1 MTIQLNPRLVFSF
14 RAFSKYT
21 SIAVIVVGSLALFG
35 WIFDVP
41 ALKSVT
47 PGLATMKA
55 NTAIAFIVAGVS
67 VFLES
72 NEGPSR
78 RAHLV
83 ARGCA
88 IGVALLG
95 LLTLGET
102 ISGADFGIDQWI
114 FARQPTYADPYPG
127 RMSIIGAV
135 NFILV
140 GLALLLLDIKIRHDT
155 YPAQW
160 LALAAGSL
168 AFLALVGY
176 LYGVESLYSVGS
188 YSSIALHSALN
199 FTLLSFAILCA
210 RPDRGLMRIVSS
222 DTVGG
227 ILLRRLVP
235 VAILMP
241 VVLGWLRLLGERAGL
256 YDTTFGVVLLVVSM
270 IALLG
275 VTIWLN
281 AGSLNNLDVNRQ
293 QAEACFRLVV
303 EAAHNAMI
311 MVDAR
316 GKIQFANVHVR
327 EMFGYRTEELIGK
340 SVELLIP
347 ERFRSKHPGF
357 RQGYLADSRAR
368 AMGVGRDLFG
378 VRKDGRE
385 IPIEIGLNPVQTQGG
400 LFTLAAI
407 IDITERKKIEA
418 EMKRSFDEL
427 ERSNMELE
435 QVAYV
440 ASHDLQEPLR
450 MVSSYVQ
457 LLARRYQGKLDSD
470 ADEFIAFAVEGA
482 NRMKVLIN
490 DLLAFSR
497 VGTRGKELAPV
508 MLEEIFEHAV
518 HNLQL
523 TIEESGAT
531 VTHDQLP
538 QVMADDGQMLQLIQ
552 NLVGNALKFHSEEP
566 PKVHV
571 GARRE
576 KDRWLLFVR
585 DNGIGID
592 SQCWERIFVI
602 FQRLHNREEY
612 QGTGIVLAIARKI
625 VERHGGQI
633 WVESKPDQ
641 GSTFFFTLPPGD
653 QALLVEAPGAPL
665 EAKQVT

>member
-1 MTIQLNPRLVFSF
+1 
-14 RAFSKYT
+14 
-21 SIAVIVVGSLALFG
+21 
-35 WIFDVP
+35 
-41 ALKSVT
+41 
-47 PGLATMKA
+47 
-55 NTAIAFIVAGVS
+55 
-67 VFLES
+67 
-72 NEGPSR
+72 
-78 RAHLV
+78 
-83 ARGCA
+83 
-88 IGVALLG
+88 
-95 LLTLGET
+95 
-102 ISGADFGIDQWI
+102 
-114 FARQPTYADPYPG
+114 
-127 RMSIIGAV
+127 
-135 NFILV
+135 
-140 GLALLLLDIKIRHDT
+140 
-155 YPAQW
+155 
-160 LALAAGSL
+160 
-168 AFLALVGY
+168 
-176 LYGVESLYSVGS
+176 
-188 YSSIALHSALN
+188 
-199 FTLLSFAILCA
+199 
-210 RPDRGLMRIVSS
+210 
-222 DTVGG
+222 
-227 ILLRRLVP
+227 VP

-293 QAEACFRLVV
+293 QAEERFRLVV
-303 EAAHNAMI
+303 EAAPNAMI

-316 GKIQFANVHVR
+316 GKIQFANLHAR
-327 EMFGYRTEELIGK
+327 EMFGYRPEELIGK

-435 QVAYV
+435 QFAYV

-592 SQCWERIFVI
+592 SQFWERIFVI

-612 QGTGIVLAIARKI
+612 QGTGIGLAIARKI

-641 GSTFFFTLPPGD
+641 GSTFYFTLPPVD
-653 QALLVEAPGAPL
+653 QAILVEAQGAPL
-665 EAKQVT
+665 EANQVPRRDTVADRADDLI